1 MSFPYLKLSLTYH
14 AVTYTLVNGL
24 LLSMFRIGSVVHF
37 KSFVSIQDFVSAK

>member
-24 LLSMFRIGSVVHF
+24 LLSMFISKVVHF